1 MKRMKRMADRNV
13 DPIKMNYFETMDWI
27 LSMFKG
33 AITVAAYGCF
43 LAAAAIVVFG
53 AKFIKTALDWILS
66 MFKGA
71 ITVAAYGL
79 ITVRRG
85 QGHNHPR
92 MKNWCV

>member
-33 AITVAAYGCF
+33 AIT
-43 LAAAAIVVFG
+43 I
-53 AKFIKTALDWILS
+53 
-66 MFKGA
+66 
-71 ITVAAYGL
+71 AAYGL

>member
-1 MKRMKRMADRNV
+1 MKRMKRMEDRNV
-13 DPIKMNYFETMDWI
+13 DPIKMNYFETM
-27 LSMFKG
+27 
-33 AITVAAYGCF
+33 
-43 LAAAAIVVFG
+43 
-53 AKFIKTALDWILS
+53 DWILS

>member
-33 AITVAAYGCF
+33 AITVAAYG
-43 LAAAAIVVFG
+43 
-53 AKFIKTALDWILS
+53 
-66 MFKGA
+66 
-71 ITVAAYGL
+71 L

-92 MKNWCV
+92 MKNWPIG

>member
-33 AITVAAYGCF
+33 AITVAAYG
-43 LAAAAIVVFG
+43 
-53 AKFIKTALDWILS
+53 
-66 MFKGA
+66 
-71 ITVAAYGL
+71 L

>member
-33 AITVAAYGCF
+33 AITVAAYG
-43 LAAAAIVVFG
+43 
-53 AKFIKTALDWILS
+53 
-66 MFKGA
+66 
-71 ITVAAYGL
+71 L

-85 QGHNHPR
+85 QGHNLSLIHI
-92 MKNWCV
+92 